1 MCCSEDEEVHPSYTI
16 QMGDVW
22 SAFCIAPNSNKT
34 NTWEK
39 EINRSLW
46 YWSQWM
52 QRYSY
57 YRETKIWW
65 VTQALINKTKHE
77 YASAQS
83 MYSKSSTSEGFFNS
97 WFYFLLFF
105 IKKYIQENSSLKLD
119 LRVLIFSF
127 QPTGY
132 LNLLSPRNGTVP
144 SSPFSANIQLTGS
157 MLPQG
162 RGNASF
168 PQLRLSVSGSN
179 SALMIK
185 KTVQLKSHRSGQL
198 TYITENQFRKS
209 AFIFSQ
215 PEPDLRPTFT
225 PYQPCSTR
233 KVVYRTK

>member
-1 MCCSEDEEVHPSYTI
+1 MRRFIHHIQFRWVTCEVHFVLLLIVTKQTPGKTKSTEVYDTDPNEWRDTHTI
-16 QMGDVW
+16 GRPKFDG
-22 SAFCIAPNSNKT
+22 
-34 NTWEK
+34 
-39 EINRSLW
+39 
-46 YWSQWM
+46 
-52 QRYSY
+52 
-57 YRETKIWW
+57 

-119 LRVLIFSF
+119 LHVLIFSF